1 MSLQQKIEE
10 KLNEALSPTH
20 LEVIN
25 ESHLHAGHMGDDG
38 SGESHFR
45 IILASDNFKD
55 TSRVGQQR
63 EIYSIL
69 AEEMKQI
76 HALAIQITAT

>member
-25 ESHLHAGHMGDDG
+25 ESQLHAGHMGDDG

-45 IILASDNFKD
+45 IILTSDNFKES
-55 TSRVGQQR
+55 TRVGQQR
-63 EIYSIL
+63 EIYTIL
-69 AEEMKQI
+69 AEEMKKI
-76 HALAIQITAT
+76 HALAIQITTT